1 VQRVRVRAP
10 GRVNLLGEH
19 TDYAGGLCLPLAIN
33 RYVEVTAEKRDHGVR
48 IETSLGVHEATCV
61 EPCQL
66 RWAAYVMACCEM
78 LGIEGGFALRAAGD
92 LPMGKGLG
100 SSGAY
105 TVAITSALA
114 ELFELEVDRVR
125 TAWQAERRTGV
136 DCGILD
142 HSASVLARV
151 SHALLLDTTRG
162 THEHVPFAGRI
173 AVLSTP
179 SSRELVSSG
188 YNQRVRE
195 WREAERRRREGI
207 ELGETLRRR
216 VEHIEREN
224 QRVREGVGCLRDGD
238 LEGFGSLMD
247 ASHRSLRDLYEVS
260 TPELDACVARA
271 REAGALGAKLTG
283 AGFGGA
289 VVCLLA
295 PGASLP
301 LEDALMLLPAAGVSS
316 CS

>member
-1 VQRVRVRAP
+1 MKRVRVRAP

-33 RYVEVTAEKRDHGVR
+33 RYVEVTVEKRDHGVR

-61 EPCQL
+61 GPCQA

-78 LGIEGGFALRAAGD
+78 LGIEGDFALRAAGD

-114 ELFELEVDRVR
+114 ELFELEVDRLR
-125 TAWQAERRTGV
+125 IAWQAERRTGV

-142 HSASVLARV
+142 QSASVLARAG
-151 SHALLLDTTRG
+151 HALLLDVTQG

-173 AVLSTP
+173 AVLYTP

-188 YNQRVRE
+188 
-195 WREAERRRREGI
+195 
-207 ELGETLRRR
+207 
-216 VEHIEREN
+216 
-224 QRVREGVGCLRDGD
+224 
-238 LEGFGSLMD
+238 
-247 ASHRSLRDLYEVS
+247 
-260 TPELDACVARA
+260 
-271 REAGALGAKLTG
+271 
-283 AGFGGA
+283 
-289 VVCLLA
+289 
-295 PGASLP
+295 
-301 LEDALMLLPAAGVSS
+301 
-316 CS
+316 

>member
-1 VQRVRVRAP
+1 MKRVRVRAP

-33 RYVEVTAEKRDHGVR
+33 RYVEVTVEKRDHGVR

-61 EPCQL
+61 EPCQA

-125 TAWQAERRTGV
+125 IAWQAERRTGV

-142 HSASVLARV
+142 QSASALARAG
-151 SHALLLDTTRG
+151 HALLLDVARG

-173 AVLSTP
+173 AVLATP

-195 WREAERRRREGI
+195 WREAERRQREGI

-224 QRVREGVGCLRDGD
+224 QRVREGVQCLRNGD
-238 LEGFGSLMD
+238 LAGIGQLMY
-247 ASHRSLRDLYEVS
+247 ASQRSLRELYEVS
-260 TPELDACVARA
+260 TPELDTLVERA
-271 REAGALGAKLTG
+271 RGAGALGAKLTG

-295 PGASLP
+295 PQASLA
-301 LEDALMLLPAAGVSS
+301 LEGALILESAGGVN

>member
-1 VQRVRVRAP
+1 MKRVRVRAP

-33 RYVEVTAEKRDHGVR
+33 RYVEVTVEKRDHGVR
-48 IETSLGVHEATCV
+48 IETSLGVHEAIRV
-61 EPCQL
+61 EPCQA

-78 LGIEGGFALRAAGD
+78 LGIEGGFALRAAGN

-105 TVAITSALA
+105 TVAITTALA

-125 TAWQAERRTGV
+125 TACQAERRTGV

-142 HSASVLARV
+142 QSASVLARAG
-151 SHALLLDTTRG
+151 HALLLDVTRG

-173 AVLSTP
+173 AVLFTP
-179 SSRELVSSG
+179 SSHELVSSG

-195 WREAERRRREGI
+195 WREAVRRQREGS

-224 QRVREGVGCLRDGD
+224 QRVCEGVQCLRNGD
-238 LEGFGSLMD
+238 LAGFGQLMY
-247 ASHRSLRDLYEVS
+247 ASQRSLRELYEVS
-260 TPELDACVARA
+260 TPDLDTLVERA
-271 REAGALGAKLTG
+271 RGAGALGAKLTG

-295 PGASLP
+295 PQASLA
-301 LEDALMLLPAAGVSS
+301 LEDALILESAGGVN